1 MSFRTRRFAVVIVL
15 ELAVDHI
22 GQAAFQAAQRF
33 VVTFPCLALAQV
45 VGAPLGVAASLGCT
59 NDLGQVLLI

>member
-33 VVTFPCLALAQV
+33 VVPFPCLALAQV
-45 VGAPLGVAASLGCT
+45 VGAPLAVAAS
-59 NDLGQVLLI
+59 